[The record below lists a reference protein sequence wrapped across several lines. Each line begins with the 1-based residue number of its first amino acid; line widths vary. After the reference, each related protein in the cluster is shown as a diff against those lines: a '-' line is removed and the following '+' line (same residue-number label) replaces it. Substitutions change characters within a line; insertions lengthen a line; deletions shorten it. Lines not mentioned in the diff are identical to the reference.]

1 MTTGQ
6 TGTFLEKH
14 LGTII
19 STVLAIA
26 GAIVTGAL
34 SYVIGTTKAG
44 ITMEQMGHRL
54 DSAESRLDAGEAFHR
69 CATRHLDMLEHGIK
83 APPACDLGDKE

>member
-6 TGTFLEKH
+6 TDETFLEKH
-14 LGTII
+14 LGTIV

-34 SYVIGTTKAG
+34 SYVIGTTKTG
-44 ITMEQMGHRL
+44 LTMEQMGHRL
-54 DSAESRLDAGEAFHR
+54 DSAETRLSESDAYHR
-69 CATRHLDMLEHGIK
+69 CVTRHIDRLETHAG
-83 APPACDLGDKE
+83 APACDLGDKE